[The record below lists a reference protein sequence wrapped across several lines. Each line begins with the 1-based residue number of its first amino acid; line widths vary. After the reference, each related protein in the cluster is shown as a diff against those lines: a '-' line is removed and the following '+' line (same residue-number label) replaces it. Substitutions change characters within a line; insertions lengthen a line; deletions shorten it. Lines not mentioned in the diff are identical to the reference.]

1 MSFARWDTRLG
12 HVWVALSYRPLD
24 TSLAVWRA
32 SARLAQAF
40 GRERIFFDGYARQD
54 GDAGADGG
62 ALFAGAAPCVVLF
75 IGAAWNGLAML
86 DPADAPR
93 REAEAALI
101 NPSSTLIPVLV
112 DGADMPRAEHLP
124 RSLRP
129 LAERTSLRLASGPDH
144 DVQLERL
151 VRTIQLRLV
160 QAGVAAPLSS
170 AASQSCR

>member
-40 GRERIFFDGYARQD
+40 GRERIFFDGYVRQD
-54 GDAGADGG
+54 GDAVADG
-62 ALFAGAAPCVVLF
+62 AMFAGAAPCVVLF

-86 DPADAPR
+86 DPGDAPR

-112 DGADMPRAEHLP
+112 DGADMPRADHLP

-129 LAERTSLRLASGPDH
+129 LAERTPLRLASGPDH

-151 VRTIQLRLV
+151 VRAIQMRLV
-160 QAGVAAPLSS
+160 QAGAAAAFSS
-170 AASQSCR
+170 VASQAGR